1 MPPVLHNPEPPGFGL
16 WTLDFR
22 LLASASL
29 LLAMAAPLLAQPTS
43 PPPRDPLM
51 SLMTSQPQIYIS
63 PAPQA
68 TASFD
73 PPIVRPGEQS
83 FYRVVFNALE
93 ESIEWPGKVAAPSQ
107 LEIRP
112 GAHGQILQMTGASLE
127 PRTSFN
133 HRVRAD
139 SLGVFTVPEFVV
151 TVYGKP
157 VTVPA

>member
-1 MPPVLHNPEPPGFGL
+1 MPPIHDNAKPADFGL

-29 LLAMAAPLLAQPTS
+29 LLAMSAPLLAQPTS
-43 PPPRDPLM
+43 APPRDPLM

-73 PPIVRPGEQS
+73 PPVVRPGEQA
-83 FYRVVFNALE
+83 FYRVVFDALE
-93 ESIEWPGKVAAPSQ
+93 DCIEWPGKVAVPAQ

-112 GAHGQILQMTGASLE
+112 GAHGQILQMVSARLE

-133 HRVRAD
+133 HRVRAANA
-139 SLGVFTVPEFVV
+139 GMFVV
-151 TVYGKP
+151 ISSVVEVY
-157 VTVPA
+157 